1 MYKHQLWSILCLIA
15 VLTLLPFSTTWR
27 MMSVRA
33 QQVVETDTNVFAL
46 FLPLIDLQHN
56 PSATVTATPSTNPA
70 ATPTATPTLI
80 GTAPTAT
87 ATVVPSP
94 TSTTVGLSTNTP
106 TVTPTP
112 TATRTPLPNATATAT
127 NTATATSTPIAEP
140 TSILFPDVTFTCPQ
154 EPALNNSVW
163 LYLTVT
169 ITEPA
174 PSAASFFFKP
184 TALEGP
190 VDDFLQPLS
199 ALTNIFVD
207 ETTARSPGRLAKCD
221 TAGQCKAI
229 YTVTE
234 TEVTRDIGTTV
245 DCNY

>member
-1 MYKHQLWSILCLIA
+1 MYKHQLWGILCLIT
-15 VLTLLPFSTTWR
+15 VLTLLPFSATWR
-27 MMSVRA
+27 AMSVRA

-56 PSATVTATPSTNPA
+56 PAATVTATPSTNPA

-94 TSTTVGLSTNTP
+94 TSTAVGLSTNTP

-154 EPALNNSVW
+154 EPALNNSVR

-169 ITEPA
+169 ISEPA
-174 PSAASFFFKP
+174 PIMVP
-184 TALEGP
+184 
-190 VDDFLQPLS
+190 
-199 ALTNIFVD
+199 N
-207 ETTARSPGRLAKCD
+207 
-221 TAGQCKAI
+221 
-229 YTVTE
+229 
-234 TEVTRDIGTTV
+234 
-245 DCNY
+245 N